1 MTKTVALSTN
11 RRFMTI
17 IERSRARA
25 KNEASI
31 SAKEL
36 RRRLGTH

>member
-1 MTKTVALSTN
+1 MVALGTN
-11 RRFMTI
+11 RKFITI

-25 KNEASI
+25 KKQDGI

-36 RRRLGTH
+36 RRRLGIH